1 MRGKTPQL
9 KGTMTPDPAGR
20 KETPNT
26 VNQKKPRRQ
35 RDMQQMEENGKN
47 PQHQANE
54 EEISSLPKIELR
66 VTIAKMIQN
75 HGNKMEDR

>member
-1 MRGKTPQL
+1 
-9 KGTMTPDPAGR
+9 
-20 KETPNT
+20 
-26 VNQKKPRRQ
+26 
-35 RDMQQMEENGKN
+35 MQQMEENGKN

>member
-1 MRGKTPQL
+1 
-9 KGTMTPDPAGR
+9 
-20 KETPNT
+20 
-26 VNQKKPRRQ
+26 
-35 RDMQQMEENGKN
+35 MQQMEENGKN

-54 EEISSLPKIELR
+54 EEISSLSKIELR